1 MAARFN
7 EQRQRA
13 PGAGRPRKTPRLS
26 DAPVA
31 EEIVAQASHLFA
43 RQGVAATTMAEIAT
57 AAGLQVSS
65 LYYYFR
71 SKHEILETIVGEV
84 NRLPRAALA
93 TARRDHADPATSLH
107 AFIRVDAAILCRF
120 PFDIN
125 EIHRLAGED
134 DGSDFATYWAERQ
147 QLHDD
152 VEELV
157 ADGVAAGVLV
167 DVDPRLAALTILADD
182 EAAQNWFRPVG
193 ARRLVGRDGRG
204 TDRYSPEEVGTFLA
218 DLTLRGLLRAPD
230 TLHAI
235 RAATAPGA

>member
-1 MAARFN
+1 M
-7 EQRQRA
+7 
-13 PGAGRPRKTPRLS
+13 
-26 DAPVA
+26 A
-31 EEIVAQASHLFA
+31 EEIVAEASHLFA
-43 RQGVAATTMAEIAT
+43 RKGVAATTMADIAA

-84 NRLPRAALA
+84 NRIPRAALA
-93 TARRDHADPATSLH
+93 AARETHPDPATSLH
-107 AFIRVDAAILCRF
+107 AFIRADAAVLCRF

-125 EIHRLAGED
+125 EIHRLAGEE
-134 DGSDFATYWAERQ
+134 DGSDFARYWAERQ

-193 ARRLVGRDGRG
+193 ARRLVGRDGHS
-204 TDRYSPEEVGTFLA
+204 TDRYTPEEVGAFLA
-218 DLTLRGLLRAPD
+218 DLTLRGLLRHPSALAD
-230 TLHAI
+230 I
-235 RAATAPGA
+235 RTATDRGA